1 MMSDLMRKTLD
12 RIKGELYY
20 TVADAGAPGYGEVV
34 NIGMNEREVA
44 NAILDYTST
53 LIAEEFAKFGMGSQV
68 KR

>member
-1 MMSDLMRKTLD
+1 
-12 RIKGELYY
+12 
-20 TVADAGAPGYGEVV
+20 
-34 NIGMNEREVA
+34 MNEREVA